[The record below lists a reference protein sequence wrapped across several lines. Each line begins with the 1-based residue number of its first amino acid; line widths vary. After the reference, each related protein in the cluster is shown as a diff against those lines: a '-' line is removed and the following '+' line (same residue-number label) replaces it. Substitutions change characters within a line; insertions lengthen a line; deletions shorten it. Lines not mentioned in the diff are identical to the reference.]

1 MKSIDLDKIKAAWKN
16 ESGFED
22 KRLSIAEIESFL
34 SRKSKDIS
42 QLFRKGLIFDIVLK
56 SVVGVSMLGI
66 IILFKNSL
74 PVILVCTA
82 IILGIAWAIRFQWI
96 MLGEIPEAGAQGPS
110 DTSDPSVRTT
120 LENKIN
126 FYHQRYLR
134 SLYVGALSNALLIL
148 SGMLY
153 YFYFKYG
160 EIRPFDWDDY
170 LVFSAAII
178 IGFALGAYA
187 QIAQHN
193 FQVKQLESCLNEIDE
208 DAISTITLREQR
220 NKKRRLILIF
230 LIAII
235 CGLLILAYLIFT

>member
-1 MKSIDLDKIKAAWKN
+1 M
-16 ESGFED
+16 
-22 KRLSIAEIESFL
+22 AEIEGFL
-34 SRKSKDIS
+34 TRKSKDID

-56 SVVGVSMLGI
+56 SIIGLSLLGI
-66 IILFKNSL
+66 IYLFKNNL
-74 PVILVCTA
+74 PVILVCAT
-82 IILGIAWAIRFQWI
+82 ILLGITWAIRFQWLMI
-96 MLGEIPEAGAQGPS
+96 RKIPEAGA
-110 DTSDPSVRTT
+110 SDPTVRTT

-126 FYHQRYLR
+126 FYHQRYIK

-160 EIRPFDWDDY
+160 EIRPFQWDDY

-178 IGFALGAYA
+178 IGFALGAYV

-220 NKKRRLILIF
+220 NRKRRLILIF
-230 LIAII
+230 LLAII
-235 CGLLILAYLIFT
+235 CGLLILAYLIFR

>member
-1 MKSIDLDKIKAAWKN
+1 MKAIDLDKIKAAWKN
-16 ESGFED
+16 ENSFDD
-22 KRLSIAEIESFL
+22 KRLSLEEIEGFL

-56 SVVGVSMLGI
+56 GVIGLSLVGI
-66 IILFKNSL
+66 IVLFKNDL
-74 PVILVCTA
+74 PLILVCLG
-82 IILGIAWAIRFQWI
+82 ILLLIAWAIRFQWL
-96 MLGEIPEAGAQGPS
+96 MAGKIPKAGA
-110 DTSDPSVRTT
+110 SDPTVRIV
-120 LENKIN
+120 LEDKIN
-126 FYHQRYLR
+126 FYHQRYIK

-148 SGMLY
+148 SGMIY

-160 EIRPFDWDDY
+160 EIRPFQWDDY

-193 FQVKQLESCLNEIDE
+193 FQIKQLESCLNEIDE
-208 DAISTITLREQR
+208 DAISRLTLKEQR
-220 NKKRRLILIF
+220 NRNRRLILMF

-235 CGLLILAYLIFT
+235 CGLLLLAYFIFR